1 MRRIVLVTVCL
12 AALSG
17 GGFAWWHFA
26 RPAPP
31 EAVPL
36 DERSFEEISQKE
48 HEDWLRQLGYV
59 D

>member
-1 MRRIVLVTVCL
+1 VRRILLVTGLL
-12 AALSG
+12 AALGG
-17 GGFAWWHFA
+17 GGFAWWHFS
-26 RPAPP
+26 RPDPV

-48 HEDWLRQLGYV
+48 HEDWLRKLGYV